1 MVRNFL
7 FSAISIVLIMKCSR
21 VCSNFQN
28 DPDDLFT
35 SLDRMRSLVKTH
47 NEITKYLK
55 QIVSYQTN
63 ILELNKK

>member
-7 FSAISIVLIMKCSR
+7 FSAISIVLVINCSR
-21 VCSNFQN
+21 VSSNN
-28 DPDDLFT
+28 PDDLFT
-35 SLDRMRSLVKTH
+35 SLDHMRNLVITH

-63 ILELNKK
+63 ILEFNKK